1 MPSLKAS
8 PLTTPHL
15 APKAEILLS
24 NKGVENCYICWAAE
38 WGTVILIKQRCI
50 TRHVSII
57 SFRVDKRLKARIDR
71 LRHINWSELL
81 RRYVE
86 TVVEQEERRMRS
98 TKDTTTIKRAI
109 EEMDRLAKLSEGS
122 GWIAEDEVI
131 RWRRRRYSYLT
142 QV

>member
-1 MPSLKAS
+1 MS
-8 PLTTPHL
+8 
-15 APKAEILLS
+15 
-24 NKGVENCYICWAAE
+24 V
-38 WGTVILIKQRCI
+38 
-50 TRHVSII
+50 I

-86 TVVEQEERRMRS
+86 TIVEQEERRMRS
-98 TKDTTTIKRAI
+98 TKDPTAIRRAI

-122 GWIAEDEVI
+122 DWIAEEEVV
-131 RWRRRRYSYLT
+131 RWRRRRFSYLM